1 MQHIPHIVFKQQQLH
16 FSILQDAKE
25 ICRLT
30 LMHILSVHSDIIHE
44 HEIFVLM
51 LSDLQ
56 YVAYHHMLWFIFTQ
70 DGTTPLLKAAEKG
83 HVQVVKILIAAGAT
97 VDLAK
102 NVSLVY
108 M

>member
-1 MQHIPHIVFKQQQLH
+1 M
-16 FSILQDAKE
+16 
-25 ICRLT
+25 
-30 LMHILSVHSDIIHE
+30 
-44 HEIFVLM
+44 
-51 LSDLQ
+51 
-56 YVAYHHMLWFIFTQ
+56 AYHHMLWFIFTQ

-97 VDLAK
+97 VDLAM